1 MKLKNKVCII
11 TGAGKGIGAAAA
23 SKFAEEG
30 AVVAVCDIDMQ
41 GVQSVVT
48 AIEDAGGSAHGF
60 KVDVTKTDEIQEM
73 VDALMEK
80 YGRIDVLVN
89 NAGIIMDAQL
99 HKMTEK
105 QFDTVVDI
113 NLKGT
118 YNCARAVIEIMREQ
132 KKGAIIN
139 TSSIVG
145 VYGNFGQTNYAA
157 TKFGVIGFTKTWA
170 KEQGR
175 KGIRTNA
182 VCPGFIATSI
192 IDPMPAEVIKS
203 MEDKVPM
210 KRLGQPEELA
220 NVYAFLASDESS
232 YMNGAVLEV
241 SGGLII

>member
-1 MKLKNKVCII
+1 MRLDQKVCII

-23 SKFAEEG
+23 YKFAEEG
-30 AVVAVCDIDMQ
+30 GIVAVCDIDMESVNQ
-41 GVQSVVT
+41 VVDEIQSK
-48 AIEDAGGSAHGF
+48 GGKAHGF
-60 KVDVTKTDEIQEM
+60 KVDVTNTDDIEAM
-73 VDALMEK
+73 VQTLKET
-80 YGRIDVLVN
+80 YGRVDVLVN

-99 HKMTEK
+99 HKMTEM
-105 QFDTVVDI
+105 QFDKVIDV

-118 YNCARAVIEIMREQ
+118 YNCTKAVIDIMREQ
-132 KKGAIIN
+132 EKGSIIN

-192 IDPMPAEVIKS
+192 IDPMPEEVIKG
-203 MEDKVPM
+203 MEAKVPM
-210 KRLGQPEELA
+210 KRLGRPEELA

-241 SGGLII
+241 SGGLVI